1 MKKNDHPT
9 KSSVQIQCNSHQ
21 IKNTIL
27 YKPSMSKTQ
36 LHTEKKTQNKTK
48 QKPTNQ
54 INKNRRAK
62 PILNNK
68 RNSKVITIT
77 DLKLYYR
84 AILMKIARYW
94 YKNRQVDQWN
104 KIKVP

>member
-1 MKKNDHPT
+1 
-9 KSSVQIQCNSHQ
+9 
-21 IKNTIL
+21 
-27 YKPSMSKTQ
+27 MSKTQ